1 MNISNKQVKQLADYI
16 EQLTYRMKTMEQT
29 SMHNLSSEVSMP
41 EIQVLVFLGQSGAGR
56 MSDIAAHMF
65 SSLSNM
71 TVIVDKLVKKGL
83 VERSRSQEDRR
94 VVMIALTEKG
104 EEYYLQHHE
113 VKLELSRRMLGA
125 LDENERNMYLAFI
138 DKIIR
143 NIK

>member
-1 MNISNKQVKQLADYI
+1 MNISNKQVTQLADYI

-41 EIQVLVFLGQSGAGR
+41 EIQVLVFLGQTGSGR

-83 VERSRSQEDRR
+83 VKRSRLQEDRR
-94 VVMIALTEKG
+94 VVMIDLTGKG
-104 EEYYLQHHE
+104 KEYYLQHHE

-125 LDENERNMYLAFI
+125 LDENERARYMAFI

>member
-1 MNISNKQVKQLADYI
+1 
-16 EQLTYRMKTMEQT
+16 
-29 SMHNLSSEVSMP
+29 MHNLSSEVSMP